1 MEKKKTIWV
10 DTLKRKQARA
20 RNWKKFRIAG
30 ISFPDVRD
38 LSTNEEILIF
48 RMKKLQKE
56 LLENWDRE
64 TKKVGLKPLKKK
76 DGKNKILG

>member
-10 DTLKRKQARA
+10 DTPKRKQARI

-38 LSTNEEILIF
+38 LSVNEEILIF
-48 RMKKLQKE
+48 KMKKIQKE
-56 LLENWDRE
+56 LLENWERE
-64 TKKVGLKPLKKK
+64 TRKVGLKPLKKK
-76 DGKNKILG
+76 NGKD